1 MNIYDIKRWN
11 FIHYSAQRDNVWEN
25 PYTLYDC
32 LVSFFRNWNKM
43 LDCKTKET
51 CCLGDILFYAP
62 ELNNQRAIAPIAENM
77 SLDKYTFWK
86 STSDLPKRGIF
97 LRSVLYL
104 PLFIILYLKSDNEDR
119 KLIGSFSWDFMKAC
133 GTYKTLEKVFSR
145 NPQLKMIVMASDQ
158 DIECRIMIDLAEKY
172 NYKTLYVQHASV
184 SEYFPALN
192 FTYSFLDGMES
203 YEKYLRCGKVS
214 GNVFL
219 SGGTRFDMF
228 YKFKKVGK
236 KYDVGIAYNDVDDLE
251 VIMRLC
257 MFIKDNYTS
266 KIIVRPHVS
275 FLINNPD
282 YDFGIFTSHG
292 FSVSNPLID
301 ASYIFLSEIKVMVA
315 NESSIH
321 LDAAIM
327 GVPSIQYNMSK
338 SEHLSDYYSYIKNG
352 LTKACEDV
360 SDIVRLLSLGYII
373 PDKTIRYYNASC
385 NSVVEGSVG
394 KMIAEFIHKDIYESH
409 ASAINYI
416 SEYMIN
422 KGDYMEYK

>member
-1 MNIYDIKRWN
+1 MTISDIRNWN
-11 FIHYSAQRDNVWEN
+11 YIHYSAHRGCVWER
-25 PYTLYDC
+25 PYGLYDC
-32 LVSFFRNWNKM
+32 IVSFLRNREKMWNQNV
-43 LDCKTKET
+43 KET
-51 CCLGDILFYAP
+51 RCLGDVLFYAP
-62 ELNNQRAIAPIAENM
+62 ELNNQRAILPIVENM
-77 SLDKYTFWK
+77 PSDKYTFWK
-86 STSDLPKRGIF
+86 STDDLPKREIF
-97 LRSVLYL
+97 LRSLLLL
-104 PLFIILYLKSDNEDR
+104 PLFIYLYLRSGNEDR
-119 KLIGSFSWDFMKAC
+119 KLIGSFSWDFMKAS
-133 GTYKTLEKVFSR
+133 GVYKTLEKVLSR

-158 DIECRIMIDLAEKY
+158 DIECRIMIDLAKKY
-172 NYKTLYVQHASV
+172 HYKTLYVQHASV

-203 YEKYLRCGKVS
+203 YEKYLRCGNVS

-282 YDFGIFTSHG
+282 YDFGIFTSQG
-292 FSVSNPLID
+292 FAVSNPLME
-301 ASYIFLSEIKVMVA
+301 ASYVFLSEIKVMVA

-360 SDIVRLLSLGYII
+360 SDIVRLLSMGYTI

-385 NSVVEGSVG
+385 NSIVEGSVG